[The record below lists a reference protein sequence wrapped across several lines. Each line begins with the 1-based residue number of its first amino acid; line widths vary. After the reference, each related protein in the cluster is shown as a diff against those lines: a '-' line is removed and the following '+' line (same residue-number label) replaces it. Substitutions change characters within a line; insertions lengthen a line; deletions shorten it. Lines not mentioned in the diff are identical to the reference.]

1 MKFQR
6 IDLNNWSRKSYF
18 EHYLNRVN
26 CTFSLTANIDISGLL
41 PALRQK
47 GMKLYPAFLYMVT
60 NVVNEHREF
69 RTSFHA
75 DGELGYWESMI
86 PSYTFFHKD
95 DQTFSTMWT
104 EFADEFPVFYQNY
117 VADMKQ
123 YGDNKGFVAKEPEPP
138 YTFPVSCIPWVS
150 FSGFN
155 LNISGD
161 GRYLLP
167 IITSGKYF
175 EQGGKTLLPVS
186 LQVHHAVCDG
196 YHASLFIN
204 DLQKWATNYKEWLGV
219 E

>member
-1 MKFQR
+1 MEFQR
-6 IDLNNWSRKSYF
+6 IDLDNWSRRSYF

-26 CTFSLTANIDISGLL
+26 CTFSITANIDITELL

-60 NVVNEHREF
+60 NVVNAHREF

-86 PSYTFFHKD
+86 PSYTFFHQD

-104 EFADEFPVFYQNY
+104 EFADEFSVFYQNY

-123 YGDNKGFVAKEPEPP
+123 YGDNKGLVAKELEPP

-175 EQGGKTLLPVS
+175 EQEGKTLLPVS